1 MKAWQ
6 IEAMIGQEC
15 AEAWEKLN
23 APDPY
28 AIQLAAAGKEMQTC
42 ASLVDVAEDYL
53 VYALDRLS
61 GSPMA
66 AKVGALLDQLQD
78 LRCDIKLLGNTFAK
92 GVRE

>member
-1 MKAWQ
+1 MNAWQ
-6 IEAMIGQEC
+6 IEAMIGREC

-28 AIQLAAAGKEMQTC
+28 SIQMAAAGKEILTGVELIEC
-42 ASLVDVAEDYL
+42 AEDYL
-53 VYALDRLS
+53 VYATDRLS

-66 AKVGALLDQLQD
+66 DKVTALLDQLQD
-78 LRCDIKLLGNTFAK
+78 FRCDLKSLATKYAK